1 MYRVVQSIMHP
12 CILFAHLLQHKC
24 YYCMVDFDM
33 EKRRTGKHEFHT
45 LYAPRIGNVWMQNST
60 PTDIAMTF

>member
-1 MYRVVQSIMHP
+1 
-12 CILFAHLLQHKC
+12 
-24 YYCMVDFDM
+24 MVDFDM

-60 PTDIAMTF
+60 PTDISMTF